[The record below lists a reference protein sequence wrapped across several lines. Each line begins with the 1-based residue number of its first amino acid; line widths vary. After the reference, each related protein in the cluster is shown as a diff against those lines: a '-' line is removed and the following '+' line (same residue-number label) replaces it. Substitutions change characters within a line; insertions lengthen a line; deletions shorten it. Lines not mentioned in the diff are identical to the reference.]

1 MIFSAFLLLNTVGA
15 HGQPGPTAHG
25 DTMQSGEVLKP
36 NQQINSANGRYS
48 FAYQSDSNLVLYK
61 NNPGRPATPLWSSVT
76 TGKSAG
82 VLVMEGDGNL
92 VIYDAGRQ
100 RVWSS
105 NTANNPGSRLVV
117 QNDGNVVIYRPDR
130 TPIWSTNTANT
141 YGDTIEPGVALKPS
155 QRINSI
161 NGRYTFV
168 YQSDGNLVLYKNNPG
183 RPATP
188 LWSSVTTGKSAGVL
202 VMEGDGDLVIY
213 DAGRQRVW
221 SSNTANNPGSRL
233 VVQNDGNVVIYRP
246 DRTPIW
252 STNAA
257 NTHGDTIGPGVVLEP
272 SPRAGR
278 PASNTRFMRT
288 CSAMP
293 SASTWPTLIRTPAR
307 FSSISG
313 KRIFSTLCDTRS
325 CRRIGSRIS
334 GRTERRSRFFSQP
347 EERHGIF
354 LSESPGSEAQRSAY
368 PEPSALPG

>member
-1 MIFSAFLLLNTVGA
+1 MKRKTKMVWAVRMVVSAFLLLNTVGA
-15 HGQPGPTAHG
+15 LGQPGPTAHG

-61 NNPGRPATPLWSSVT
+61 NNPGRPGTPLWSSVT

-117 QNDGNVVIYRPDR
+117 QNDGNVVR
-130 TPIWSTNTANT
+130 
-141 YGDTIEPGVALKPS
+141 
-155 QRINSI
+155 
-161 NGRYTFV
+161 
-168 YQSDGNLVLYKNNPG
+168 
-183 RPATP
+183 
-188 LWSSVTTGKSAGVL
+188 
-202 VMEGDGDLVIY
+202 
-213 DAGRQRVW
+213 
-221 SSNTANNPGSRL
+221 
-233 VVQNDGNVVIYRP
+233 YRP

-257 NTHGDTIGPGVVLEP
+257 NTHGDTIGPGVVLKP
-272 SPRAGR
+272 SPRAGQ
-278 PASNTRFMRT
+278 PASNTRSVRT

-293 SASTWPTLIRTPAR
+293 SASTWPTPIRTPAR

-313 KRIFSTLCDTRS
+313 KRIATHI
-325 CRRIGSRIS
+325 RIQAHAG
-334 GRTERRSRFFSQP
+334 EL
-347 EERHGIF
+347 
-354 LSESPGSEAQRSAY
+354 LS
-368 PEPSALPG
+368 